1 MDLLGESI
9 KCTTCK
15 EILKLPVS
23 LPCGHSIC
31 KGHVNKASEEN
42 MTNQIHCAK
51 CNEFFEIP
59 VNGFPRNR
67 AVEDLLEKNIE
78 KIDLGEEHK
87 SAFDKCSLFNDLLE
101 RFKKIKNDPDT
112 RINEEISELKNQ
124 VDIRREEMK
133 LKIDKES
140 LEMIEKLDEFEKD
153 CKLKAVS
160 LKSDSKLNEKF
171 ETWKNSLKEWQQ
183 SLNSFERNIDNWNR
197 VSKESTS
204 NLKDLHIEF
213 INFKREIFLNRLVEF
228 KYPNLSASNKLITL
242 K

>member
-31 KGHVNKASEEN
+31 KRHVNNAGEEN
-42 MTNQIHCAK
+42 MTNQIHCPK

-59 VNGFPRNR
+59 INGFPRNR
-67 AVEDLLEKNIE
+67 AVEDLLEKNIT

-87 SAFDKCSLFNDLLE
+87 SAFDKCSLFADLLE
-101 RFKKIKNDPDT
+101 RFNKIRNDPNT

-133 LKIDKES
+133 MKIDKES
-140 LEMIEKLDEFEKD
+140 LEMIKKLDEFEKD
-153 CKLKAVS
+153 CKLKADS

-171 ETWKNSLKEWQQ
+171 ESWKNSLKQWQQ

-197 VSKESTS
+197 VLNESTS
-204 NLKDLHIEF
+204 ALNDLYKEF
-213 INFKREIFLNRLVEF
+213 INFNKELFLNRLIEF
-228 KYPNLSASNKLITL
+228 KYPDSSEFITI